1 MQLWQTERVA
11 VEAKGLT
18 VVSDGNRNTELAHAA
33 GLVHLQA
40 RDDTLAAIG
49 NRNRALAAVCDTFV
63 PGDAALPSASALG
76 VPARM
81 IGEILALDRPALI
94 QELDRVLDLM
104 ENPAANLALAG
115 RPARFS
121 SLSQTDREAYL
132 RRWAGSPIALKRQAF
147 QVLKRL
153 TLLYTYGQDGS
164 PYASLAGYTPPPLDP
179 AAEPPRLTVRHAA
192 PGDIIEA
199 DACVIGSGAG
209 AAVVAASLAAARK
222 RVVVLERARV
232 RTERT
237 FDGRELNGFASL
249 YFDRGIAATEDKA
262 IAILAGNAVGGGTVV
277 NWSTSLRLPAAVREE
292 WAAAGIDFDLDDDY
306 AAIESRLDI
315 DTGESPRNGPN
326 AALERGLRA
335 LNLEFATI
343 PRNVRGCGDCGR
355 CGFGCRRGAKQST
368 LRTYL
373 VDACRD
379 GAEVLEGCEARR
391 IELRDGRVDAVIVRT
406 DGGEF
411 TVRAP
416 LVALAAGAIGS
427 AAALL
432 RSGIAVDRAGHTLY
446 LHPTTAVSGV
456 YDDPTP
462 AWEGVPQSVVCEAF
476 ADLVP
481 GYGFRLEC
489 PPVLPGLLAA
499 SLPWWTSDQHRQL
512 AAQAAHIAPFI
523 ILVRDRDPGS
533 VTVDRDGR
541 PLITYAVGEQER
553 RHLVVGM
560 IAAARVHLAAGAR
573 RVGSLH
579 TPPVEVTENDD
590 RAEFEDE
597 LERRG
602 VVANRIGLFSAHQMS
617 TCRIGR
623 DRATSVADP
632 DGQVW
637 DAQGLYVTDASAF
650 PTASGVNPMLT
661 IMALARRT
669 ARRMLG

>member
-1 MQLWQTERVA
+1 LGRGFA
-11 VEAKGLT
+11 P
-18 VVSDGNRNTELAHAA
+18 
-33 GLVHLQA
+33 A
-40 RDDTLAAIG
+40 RDDTLAAIA

-63 PGDAALPSASALG
+63 PGGSSLPSASALG
-76 VPARM
+76 IPARI

-94 QELDRVLDLM
+94 KELDQVLDLI
-104 ENPAANLALAG
+104 ESPIANLALAA
-115 RPARFS
+115 RPTRFS
-121 SLSQTDREAYL
+121 ALSQAAREAYL
-132 RRWAGSPIALKRQAF
+132 RRWAESPIGLKRQAF

-153 TLLYTYGQDGS
+153 TLLYTYGAEGS
-164 PYASLAGYTPPPLDP
+164 PYAALTGYVPTPLDAP
-179 AAEPPRLTVRHAA
+179 AEPPRLALGHPA
-192 PGDIIEA
+192 PGETIEA

-209 AAVVAASLAAARK
+209 GATVAALLAAAHK
-222 RVVVLERARV
+222 RVVVLERAQV

-249 YFDRGIAATEDKA
+249 YLDRGIASTEDKA
-262 IAILAGNAVGGGTVV
+262 IAILAGSAVGGGTVV
-277 NWSTSLRLPAAVREE
+277 NWSTSLRLPASVREE
-292 WAAAGIDFDLDDDY
+292 WALAGIDDDLDPDY
-306 AAIESRLDI
+306 AAVESRLDI

-326 AALERGLRA
+326 AALERGLRE
-335 LNLEFATI
+335 LNLEFRTI

-379 GAEVLEGCEARR
+379 GAQVLEGCAARR
-391 IELRDGRVDAVIVRT
+391 IEVRDGRVEAVTVRT

-427 AAALL
+427 PAILL
-432 RSGIAVDRAGHTLY
+432 RSGIAIDRAGQTLY
-446 LHPTTAVSGV
+446 LHPTTAVSGI
-456 YDDPTP
+456 YADPTP

-499 SLPWWTSDQHRQL
+499 SIPWWDSDQHRAQ
-512 AAQAAHIAPFI
+512 AAQAAHSASFI
-523 ILVRDRDPGS
+523 VLVRDRNPGS

-541 PLITYAVGEQER
+541 PLITYRVGEQEQ

-579 TPPVEVTENDD
+579 TPPVELDQAGD
-590 RAEFEDE
+590 RDAFEDE
-597 LERRG
+597 VERRG
-602 VVANRIGLFSAHQMS
+602 VVANRVGLFSAHQMS

-623 DRATSVADP
+623 DRLTSVADP

-637 DAQGLYVTDASAF
+637 EAKGLYVTDASAF
-650 PTASGVNPMLT
+650 PTSSGVNPMLT

-669 ARRMLG
+669 ARRMAR